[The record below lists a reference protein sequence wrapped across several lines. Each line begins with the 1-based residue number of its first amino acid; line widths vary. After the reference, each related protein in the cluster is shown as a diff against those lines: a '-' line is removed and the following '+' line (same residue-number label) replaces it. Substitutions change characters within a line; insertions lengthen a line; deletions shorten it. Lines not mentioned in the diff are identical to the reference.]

1 MVLIFIIIAISIYF
15 LIGFGLLFYANRN
28 NPDFSIERMD
38 SVDNIIVLMWPITLL
53 MSFVMNSID
62 RFKEYLNE
70 RKK

>member
-1 MVLIFIIIAISIYF
+1 MILIFIIAIFIYF
-15 LIGFGLLFYANRN
+15 LIGFGLLLYANRN

-53 MSFVMNSID
+53 ISFTMNTID
-62 RFKEYLNE
+62 KFKTYINE